1 MFEKARKFTFLI
13 VGFFVFSGFL
23 IMANSAQAVSNS
35 VIRGQAYW
43 GNKGYVYFSCTD
55 DIIGNRFDE
64 VKNLNG
70 GTRYV
75 PPASLLF
82 HFYAEPC
89 DKFVHG
95 VEINTSNIFL
105 GKAWNPSMGYIN
117 FGYDG
122 VNAPPDY
129 NFAAAHC
136 PSCSTASN
144 CVACYDEA
152 DQSIYGYARIEYN
165 GDWIKLNSTSTVPV
179 KLQSNDLD
187 PVLPGY
193 NVSSGDFVGTASAGS
208 YNDISFNCES
218 EDYPGLG
225 VCDTRQY
232 RVYVKNLRLGRLS
245 APNWSYTSACTGDA
259 LRAVLRWGKLSG
271 TQTAYEVLVNDSNTM
286 STSSGAFVCW
296 SDKVANPSA
305 TQYIISNANPYCG
318 NRLQYG
324 HAYYWWIRAYDE
336 EDKPTE
342 WYQYVSNSVAD
353 TDQNLDGNALT
364 FQTFKHEF
372 PSPFFSWA
380 PLDVMT
386 GTTTTFTGDSYAYL
400 NSNPQL
406 PVSCEPGRCSYLWMT
421 TDPDA
426 TIYATTSAV
435 TGINF
440 FTATNT
446 RVTLVVTDAENYVC
460 SSSSPEFKVNYDLP
474 IWHEI
479 KAK

>member
-1 MFEKARKFTFLI
+1 MFNQARKSIFLTVGFLI
-13 VGFFVFSGFL
+13 FSGFL
-23 IMANSAQAVSNS
+23 LMADSAQAANS
-35 VIRGQAYW
+35 VVRGQAYW
-43 GNKGYVYFSCTD
+43 GNKGYIYFSCTD
-55 DIIGNRFDE
+55 DVIGNRFDE
-64 VKNLNG
+64 VANLNG

-75 PPASLLF
+75 PPAPLLF

-89 DKFVHG
+89 AEFTHG
-95 VEINTSNIFL
+95 VEINSSNFFL

-117 FGYDG
+117 FAYDG
-122 VNAPPDY
+122 SNLPPDY

-136 PSCSTASN
+136 PTCTSANN
-144 CVACYDEA
+144 CIACYDDTE
-152 DQSIYGYARIEYN
+152 QSVYGYARIEYN
-165 GDWIKLNSTSTVPV
+165 GDWIKLDSTSTVPV

-187 PVLPGY
+187 PILPGY
-193 NVSSGDFVGTASAGS
+193 NISSGDFAGTASSPVG
-208 YNDISFNCES
+208 DVSFNCES

-225 VCDTRQY
+225 TCETRQY
-232 RVYVKNLRLGRLS
+232 KVYIKDLRLGRLS

-271 TQTAYEVLVNDSNTM
+271 QQTAYEVVVNDSNIM
-286 STSSGAFVCW
+286 STTSGAFVCW
-296 SDKVANPSA
+296 SEKVVNPSA
-305 TQYIISNANPYCG
+305 TQYIISNSNPYCG

-324 HAYYWWIRAYDE
+324 TAYYWWLRAYDE

-342 WYQYVSNSVAD
+342 WYQYISNSVAD

-380 PLDVMT
+380 PLEVMT
-386 GTTTTFTGDSYAYL
+386 GTSTTFTSDSLVYTNAQPNL
-400 NSNPQL
+400 PQ
-406 PVSCEPGRCSYLWMT
+406 SCEPSRCSYLWTT
-421 TDPDA
+421 TDADA

-435 TGINF
+435 TDINF
-440 FTATNT
+440 FAATNT
-446 RVTLVVTDAENYVC
+446 SVTLYVTDAEGYVC
-460 SSSSPEFKVNYDLP
+460 SSSSPQFRVNYDLP